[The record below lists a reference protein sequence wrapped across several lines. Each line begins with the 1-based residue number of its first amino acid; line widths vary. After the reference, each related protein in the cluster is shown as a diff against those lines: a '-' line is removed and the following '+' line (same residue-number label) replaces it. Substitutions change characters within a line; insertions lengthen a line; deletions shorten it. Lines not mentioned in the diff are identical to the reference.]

1 MIYASMIIKDIHAEG
16 MIPSDAID
24 DQDEE
29 DDDHGT
35 PIAFGDASFLFQY
48 TNDRN
53 SRYSPR

>member
-1 MIYASMIIKDIHAEG
+1 MIIKDIHAEG